1 MSAIPGAG
9 QVLPT
14 DEGSLAGPGNG
25 PRKGRAGGVSFDSVS
40 FFVVCLGIPLAL
52 FLVFVIWPFIQAVF
66 YALTNWSGFT
76 ADFDII
82 GLSNFTTLVQDPR
95 FVNAVG
101 NSVMFGIFIPLITI
115 AISLAFAILITVGGS
130 GKGQVRGVRGSGFYR
145 VVSLFPYVIPG
156 IAVGIMWR
164 LILDPSNGLV
174 NGVLTGLG
182 LDKFESFAWL
192 GNVGTAMPVTMF
204 VVVWGFVG
212 FYMLLFIAAI
222 KSVPSEIYE
231 AARIDGAGRWRTS
244 WSITV
249 PLIRD
254 NVQTAYIY
262 LGIIALDLFVYVQA
276 LNPTGGPD
284 NSTLVMS
291 QQLFRTAFTEGKF
304 GYASA
309 MGVAMAIVTLV
320 FAALVFTVNR
330 LTGGRDEGG
339 RR

>member
-1 MSAIPGAG
+1 MTAIPGAG
-9 QVLPT
+9 QILPSG
-14 DEGSLAGPGNG
+14 EGAAAGPGDG
-25 PRKGRAGGVSFDSVS
+25 PRRRRAGGWSFDTVS
-40 FFVVCLGIPLAL
+40 FFVVCLGLPLAL
-52 FLVFVIWPFIQAVF
+52 FLVFVIWPFVQAAF

-76 ADFDII
+76 TEFDVV
-82 GLSNFTTLVQDPR
+82 GLANFTTLLQDPR

-101 NSVMFGIFIPLITI
+101 NSVMFGLFIPLVTI
-115 AISLAFAILITVGGS
+115 AIALTFAILITVGGS
-130 GKGQVRGVRGSGFYR
+130 AKGQVRGVRGSGFYR
-145 VVSLFPYVIPG
+145 VVSLFPYVIPA

-174 NGVLTGLG
+174 NGILTGLG
-182 LDKFESFAWL
+182 LDRFQSFAWL

-222 KSVPSEIYE
+222 KGVPSEIYE

-244 WSITV
+244 WSITL

-276 LNPTGGPD
+276 LNPQGGPD

-309 MGVAMAIVTLV
+309 MGVAMAVVTLV

-330 LTGGRDEGG
+330 LTGGRNERG
-339 RR
+339 RG

>member
-14 DEGSLAGPGNG
+14 DEGTLAGPGNG
-25 PRKGRAGGVSFDSVS
+25 PRRGRAGGVSFDSVS

-95 FVNAVG
+95 FINAVG

-115 AISLAFAILITVGGS
+115 VISLAFAILITVGGS
-130 GKGQVRGVRGSGFYR
+130 GMGQVRGVRGSGFYR

-182 LDKFESFAWL
+182 LDKFQSFAWL